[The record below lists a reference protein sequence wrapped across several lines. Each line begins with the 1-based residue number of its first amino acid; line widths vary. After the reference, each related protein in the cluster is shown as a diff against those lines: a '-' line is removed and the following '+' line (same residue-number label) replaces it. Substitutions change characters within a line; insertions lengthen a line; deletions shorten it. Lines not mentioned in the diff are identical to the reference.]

1 MSSAPVSYPTPAPLP
16 AAPPP
21 PPTEVDPTVQKAR
34 DDAKRKA
41 AAMQG
46 YASTIATSGLG
57 DLTPAS
63 TTANGGGKTQLGA

>member
-1 MSSAPVSYPTPAPLP
+1 MSAAPVYPTPAPLP

-21 PPTEVDPTVQKAR
+21 APTEVDPTVQKAR

-57 DLTPAS
+57 DLTPVS
-63 TTANGGGKTQLGA
+63 TTAGGKTQLGA